1 MIKRVSIIFLAYSLN
16 AIADVPVTSTAD
28 SALTYKMS
36 SVYKDAVINLKTL
49 VDAVSKAQRV
59 EDQITALKNL
69 NDFSADPINAT
80 SKVNSVVGN
89 MLNDFNMRSGTS
101 FGNLQ
106 DLISGLA
113 SSTTATGMSLQL
125 QQSSATQLQN
135 ISVMLQQMEAENQAI
150 LRYKQAE
157 EALKTQ
163 QDATLQAQQ
172 KKTHDNLVAKTQN
185 INDAFHKE

>member
-1 MIKRVSIIFLAYSLN
+1 MIKRLSIIFLAYSLN

-69 NDFSADPINAT
+69 NDFSTDPINAT

-106 DLISGLA
+106 DLISGLT

-157 EALKTQ
+157 EALK
-163 QDATLQAQQ
+163 AHQAALS
-172 KKTHDNLVAKTQN
+172 KEDDEKITNNLSK
-185 INDAFHKE
+185 F